1 MKKSIISALILSL
14 PLLANAAPG
23 SDPLADQYFSNNE
36 PSLTPQE
43 QAAIGIGQKWQTGAG
58 SVTSKPFAGPDG
70 AISYVYTTGQTQIVC
85 AVLQL
90 CDIAL
95 QPGENV
101 NNIDVG
107 DPRVTVSP
115 SITGSGATQQLHLII
130 KPLDVGLDTSLVV
143 TTDRRTYR
151 MRVKTSRTKFMPYV
165 SFTYP
170 EDAKAKW
177 DAIRTREAKQLRD
190 NTIPQTG
197 EYLGNLDFNYK
208 ISGSASWKPVRVYN
222 DGVKTIIQF
231 PKTISSGETPILLV
245 VRKEGGLFSKDET
258 QMVNL
263 RTQGDRTIVDGL
275 FDKAYLV
282 IGVGSSQEKVTIC
295 PPTRLLASQT
305 KLVYAAL
312 IKDQCTLLLVASLY
326 SAFSWRT
333 LPINEPTKACQI
345 RQKQL
350 FSVGAAEIPRQ
361 WQWTLWEEVPPAL
374 LKPQQHRQKFRHR
387 IIKPNRARII
397 HRSPL
402 FQ

>member
-43 QAAIGIGQKWQTGAG
+43 RAAIGIGQKWQTGAG

-90 CDIAL
+90 CDVAL

-115 SITGSGATQQLHLII
+115 SITGSGAAQQLHLII

-165 SFTYP
+165 SFTYR
-170 EDAKAKW
+170 K
-177 DAIRTREAKQLRD
+177 TRRLNGMPFGRVKPSICVTTQFLKQV
-190 NTIPQTG
+190 NTWGIWTSTTKSAVLPA
-197 EYLGNLDFNYK
+197 GNRYVY
-208 ISGSASWKPVRVYN
+208 ITMASKPL
-222 DGVKTIIQF
+222 
-231 PKTISSGETPILLV
+231 SSSLK
-245 VRKEGGLFSKDET
+245 RF
-258 QMVNL
+258 
-263 RTQGDRTIVDGL
+263 
-275 FDKAYLV
+275 
-282 IGVGSSQEKVTIC
+282 
-295 PPTRLLASQT
+295 LLA
-305 KLVYAAL
+305 
-312 IKDQCTLLLVASLY
+312 
-326 SAFSWRT
+326 
-333 LPINEPTKACQI
+333 
-345 RQKQL
+345 
-350 FSVGAAEIPRQ
+350 
-361 WQWTLWEEVPPAL
+361 
-374 LKPQQHRQKFRHR
+374 KPQSFWLCVKKVGCSLKTKHSR
-387 IIKPNRARII
+387 
-397 HRSPL
+397 
-402 FQ
+402 

>member
-208 ISGSASWKPVRVYN
+208 ISGSASWKPVRYITMGLKLLSN
-222 DGVKTIIQF
+222 SLKQFLLAKPQSFWSCVKKADCSLKMKHKWLICE
-231 PKTISSGETPILLV
+231 PKEIELLSMVFLTRHIWLLV
-245 VRKEGGLFSKDET
+245 SVRAKK
-258 QMVNL
+258 
-263 RTQGDRTIVDGL
+263 
-275 FDKAYLV
+275 K
-282 IGVGSSQEKVTIC
+282 
-295 PPTRLLASQT
+295 
-305 KLVYAAL
+305 
-312 IKDQCTLLLVASLY
+312 
-326 SAFSWRT
+326 
-333 LPINEPTKACQI
+333 
-345 RQKQL
+345 
-350 FSVGAAEIPRQ
+350 
-361 WQWTLWEEVPPAL
+361 
-374 LKPQQHRQKFRHR
+374 
-387 IIKPNRARII
+387 
-397 HRSPL
+397 
-402 FQ
+402 

>member
-151 MRVKTSRTKFMPYV
+151 MRVKTSRTKFMP
-165 SFTYP
+165 
-170 EDAKAKW
+170 
-177 DAIRTREAKQLRD
+177 
-190 NTIPQTG
+190 
-197 EYLGNLDFNYK
+197 
-208 ISGSASWKPVRVYN
+208 
-222 DGVKTIIQF
+222 
-231 PKTISSGETPILLV
+231 
-245 VRKEGGLFSKDET
+245 
-258 QMVNL
+258 
-263 RTQGDRTIVDGL
+263 
-275 FDKAYLV
+275 
-282 IGVGSSQEKVTIC
+282 
-295 PPTRLLASQT
+295 
-305 KLVYAAL
+305 
-312 IKDQCTLLLVASLY
+312 
-326 SAFSWRT
+326 
-333 LPINEPTKACQI
+333 
-345 RQKQL
+345 
-350 FSVGAAEIPRQ
+350 
-361 WQWTLWEEVPPAL
+361 
-374 LKPQQHRQKFRHR
+374 
-387 IIKPNRARII
+387 
-397 HRSPL
+397 
-402 FQ
+402 